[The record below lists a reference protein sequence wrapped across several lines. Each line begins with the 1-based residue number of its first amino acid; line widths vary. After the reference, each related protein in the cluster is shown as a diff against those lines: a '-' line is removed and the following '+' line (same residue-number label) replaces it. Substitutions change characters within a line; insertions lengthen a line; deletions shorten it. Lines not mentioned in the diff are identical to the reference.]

1 MGYCNRTVQICE
13 NYVYFLFRVLIGL
26 FFFLHGYQKI
36 FVDGAALASQMGL
49 AGWIEILVGLGVF
62 LGIFTRLAATG
73 GALLMLI
80 AYFMAHA
87 SKGLNPLANGGELAA
102 LYFIA
107 FLMLSMHG
115 NGKWNLEQLILKKET
130 F

>member
-80 AYFMAHA
+80 AYF
-87 SKGLNPLANGGELAA
+87 
-102 LYFIA
+102 
-107 FLMLSMHG
+107 
-115 NGKWNLEQLILKKET
+115 
-130 F
+130 